1 MRKDFDI
8 GGKYVVLSVST
19 NIQSPAVI
27 VTVKLS
33 DRMAD
38 IDSISVAFPV
48 KSIRS
53 AEHFVMNAT
62 EEEARRGFAKVMSEF
77 GEFLW
82 HVDKA
87 GNDSNLLIVFY
98 VQIMPDDFVMQLHRF

>member
-38 IDSISVAFPV
+38 IDSISVA
-48 KSIRS
+48 
-53 AEHFVMNAT
+53 
-62 EEEARRGFAKVMSEF
+62 
-77 GEFLW
+77 
-82 HVDKA
+82 
-87 GNDSNLLIVFY
+87 
-98 VQIMPDDFVMQLHRF
+98 